1 MEDER
6 NKEKVANTDEK
17 DQAEDIQRLMPYFPR
32 FHPPSQRLL
41 DGISVN
47 GTAQERHSPEHDRE
61 EELVPFVNADAEGL
75 QEIQDQEDN
84 DTINHALSEPMA
96 ALLERISAIENEHV
110 SCGLQYSNTKMGI
123 QLDFFFAH
131 VFAKITTIIHATKVS
146 PTNDHVAVIVSSPGK
161 MNVKGARM
169 ISNPPT
175 KPRRRLMLYSSR
187 SAFEAVL

>member
-17 DQAEDIQRLMPYFPR
+17 DQAEDIQRLMPYSPR

-96 ALLERISAIENEHV
+96 ALLERISAIENEHI

-123 QLDFFFAH
+123 YW
-131 VFAKITTIIHATKVS
+131 TT
-146 PTNDHVAVIVSSPGK
+146 P
-161 MNVKGARM
+161 ARYSR
-169 ISNPPT
+169 IS
-175 KPRRRLMLYSSR
+175 
-187 SAFEAVL
+187 